1 LSSPDDLL
9 KYCPEET
16 PWVSSGA
23 KVVVKYTPLFLPQLW
38 RAAMSHEP
46 DKLRLHPSSKGMA
59 PMEGG
64 ERYVD
69 ISVTRL
75 AVGSI

>member
-1 LSSPDDLL
+1 L

-16 PWVSSGA
+16 QWVSFGA
-23 KVVVKYTPLFLPQLW
+23 KVVVKYTPLLLPQLW

-46 DKLRLHPSSKGMA
+46 EKLSQHPSSKGME

-64 ERYVD
+64 ERYVG

-75 AVGSI
+75 AVGSK